1 MKLLLQLMTGLRCRA
16 ALLLELDKLG
26 LKCTIAELKQRDLT
40 ELDPAE
46 KYALLNRVLQ
56 KSMIPDAEEGR
67 SELIDRMKQTI
78 IQAIRSEEIQVTKF
92 SLYLS
97 KELHY
102 CYAYLSRQFSLGNEG
117 TLEHYIIVQKIEW
130 AKELLFADRHTL
142 SEISWMLGYSSVAHL
157 SSQFK
162 KVTGFT
168 PTHFKLMDPTLDKR
182 VTTVS
187 AKYPLGSAQRF
198 PGELRR

>member
-1 MKLLLQLMTGLRCRA
+1 M
-16 ALLLELDKLG
+16 
-26 LKCTIAELKQRDLT
+26 KQRDLT

-56 KSMIPDAEEGR
+56 RSMTPDAEESR

-78 IQAIRSEEIQVTKF
+78 IQAIRSEERQVPKF

-102 CYAYLSRQFSLGNEG
+102 CYAYLSRQFSLGNEC
-117 TLEHYIIVQKIEW
+117 TLERYIIEQKIEW
-130 AKELLFADRHTL
+130 AKELLFTDRHTL
-142 SEISWMLGYSSVAHL
+142 SEIAWKLGYSSVAHL

-168 PTHFKLMDPTLDKR
+168 PTHFKLMDPTPDKR
-182 VTTVS
+182 GTTVS
-187 AKYPLGSAQRF
+187 AKYPLSFAQ
-198 PGELRR
+198 PSHGELRR